1 MALGSATQEAIWLQR
16 LLNDLKINTA
26 KPTEILEDNQGAI
39 AMTKNP
45 VGHKRAK
52 HIDIRHHFVREAVQS
67 GTIVLTYC
75 PTTEM
80 VADLLTKPLPK
91 AQFEKLRKEFGLNDL
106 KHN

>member
-1 MALGSATQEAIWLQR
+1 
-16 LLNDLKINTA
+16 
-26 KPTEILEDNQGAI
+26 
-39 AMTKNP
+39 MTKNP

>member
-1 MALGSATQEAIWLQR
+1 
-16 LLNDLKINTA
+16 
-26 KPTEILEDNQGAI
+26 
-39 AMTKNP
+39 MTKNP

-80 VADLLTKPLPK
+80 VADLLIPK

-106 KHN
+106 KCSINSSSIERASF